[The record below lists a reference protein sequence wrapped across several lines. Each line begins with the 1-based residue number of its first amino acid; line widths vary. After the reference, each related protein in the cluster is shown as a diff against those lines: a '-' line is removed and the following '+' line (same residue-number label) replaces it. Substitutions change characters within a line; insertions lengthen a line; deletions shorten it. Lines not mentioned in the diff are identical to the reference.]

1 MPREDAA
8 LALFMCSRAGG
19 QPVVLNCNMKGREAT
34 GGADFDIAGVS
45 NEDFDT
51 VQVATP
57 GSSVIRET

>member
-1 MPREDAA
+1 
-8 LALFMCSRAGG
+8 MCSRAGG

-57 GSSVIRET
+57 GSSVIRAT